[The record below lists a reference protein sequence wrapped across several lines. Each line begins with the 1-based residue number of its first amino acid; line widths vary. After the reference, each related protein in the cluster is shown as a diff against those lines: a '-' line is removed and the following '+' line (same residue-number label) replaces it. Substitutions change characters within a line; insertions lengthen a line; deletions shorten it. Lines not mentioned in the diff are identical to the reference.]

1 MTSLEITYGNRGGPR
16 SGHIREGRLGVANP
30 SFTVAAG
37 KTPPLR
43 FNTDLGQRFP
53 PDFLSTVPT
62 NEQKLAYLRHEIAGA
77 LDLFANYQRTFLDR
91 YFDFIVKR
99 CAEAAADLDSDLA
112 WSGELLQADDYAF
125 SALWPL
131 PDCTLTLSTD
141 GDRQAAG
148 NCDFAFWSG
157 QHVIAVTLTASP
169 NRQDENNATTTPGLI
184 LPVTILAAD
193 LNADAELF
201 SEPRFPPEFVTF
213 WAGDRVPSSPF
224 RPDGLPVS
232 AQGAP

>member
-30 SFTVAAG
+30 SFTVRAG
-37 KTPPLR
+37 ETPPLR
-43 FNTDLGQRFP
+43 FNTDLGQRFA

-62 NEQKLAYLRHEIAGA
+62 NEQKLAYLRHEISGA

-91 YFDFIVKR
+91 YFDFIVNR
-99 CAEAAADLDSDLA
+99 CAEAAAELDPALA
-112 WSGELLQADDYAF
+112 WSGGLLQADDYAF

-141 GDRQAAG
+141 GDRHAAG
-148 NCDFAFWSG
+148 SCDFAFWSG

-169 NRQDENNATTTPGLI
+169 NRQDENNGTTTPGLI
-184 LPVTILAAD
+184 LPVTILAVD

-201 SEPRFPPEFVTF
+201 SEPRFPPELVTF
-213 WAGDRVPSSPF
+213 WAGDRIPSSPF
-224 RPDGLPVS
+224 RPDGLALPV
-232 AQGAP
+232 QGAS